1 MKAVVTILANLGSEQ
16 IDHQHTHP
24 GGGAGAAS
32 VASALPDKDEQKQL
46 YFCRGCG
53 SALPDGFRGHFH
65 KDCLRADKQRRVRNR
80 RRQESERFAAWAQR
94 IQCPHCGRRYE
105 KSPPDDSKD
114 CRCEA
119 SQGPKDGGKQD

>member
-1 MKAVVTILANLGSEQ
+1 MKAPVTILANLGSEQ

-32 VASALPDKDEQKQL
+32 VALASPDKNEQRQV

-53 SALPDGFRGHFH
+53 IALPEGFRGHFH

-80 RRQESERFAAWAQR
+80 RRQEGERFAAWAQR
-94 IQCPHCGRRYE
+94 INCPHCGNQYGE
-105 KSPPDDSKD
+105 SPSDHAKACP
-114 CRCEA
+114 REA
-119 SQGPKDGGKQD
+119 SQGPKDGGAQD